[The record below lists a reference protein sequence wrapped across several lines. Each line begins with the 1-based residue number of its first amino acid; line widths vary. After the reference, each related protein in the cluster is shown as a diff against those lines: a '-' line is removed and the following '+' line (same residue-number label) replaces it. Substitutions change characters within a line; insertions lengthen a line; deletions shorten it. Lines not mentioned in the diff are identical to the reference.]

1 MEMPK
6 VITRAEAI
14 FGLAYFCA
22 YLGYLFIRLESE
34 TLHWLS
40 LVILPF
46 IWVFFFQRKTNPEQ
60 PLRASFASIG
70 LAKGNLTNGLLWS
83 AALGLG
89 LGLLQLLLS
98 RHSQKIWE
106 LIVSGKAFILFP
118 ITLLLMFLTAGF
130 TEEFFFRG
138 VLQTRLAAWL
148 GSKFWAVIIA
158 SILFGVYHL
167 PYAYLNPNW
176 PSHGHWP
183 QAFSAALGQAVP
195 IGLIL
200 GTLYVRTKNNVL
212 ACALVHALI
221 NTPWAMTMI
230 HFNKP

>member
-6 VITRAEAI
+6 ATMQVEAI
-14 FGLAYFCA
+14 FGLAYFFA
-22 YLGYLFIRLESE
+22 YLGYLFIRPESE
-34 TLHWLS
+34 ILHWLS

-46 IWVFFFQRKTNPEQ
+46 ILIFFFQKQKKHEP
-60 PLRASFASIG
+60 PLRASFASVG

-106 LIVSGKAFILFP
+106 LIVSGKALVLFP
-118 ITLLLMFLTAGF
+118 LTLLLMFLTAGF

-138 VLQTRLAAWL
+138 VLQTRLAAL
-148 GSKFWAVIIA
+148 FRSRFWAVIAA
-158 SILFGVYHL
+158 SIMFGIYHL

-176 PSHGHWP
+176 PSHGDWAK
-183 QAFSAALGQAVP
+183 AFSAALGQGIPA
-195 IGLIL
+195 GLIL
-200 GTLYVRTKNNVL
+200 GTLYALTKNNLL

-230 HFNKP
+230 RFNKP